1 MQIDQQIFLALAV
14 GLAGMLPAEV
24 AVRCSFN
31 PGAVEQV
38 VSDSGKPK
46 MSFVLQGPQE
56 GKAVKPSMD
65 ELGVSALEV
74 FSNAQGTRYGVV
86 SGIEGLL
93 AKEGW
98 TIAFRF
104 RPRSRMRWRPVFGF
118 RFGKHNYRLEQV
130 AEPKNNNPITLALFR
145 NAGENLVQ
153 GMTRW
158 HEKNKLELE
167 QWYDIRLCYIDESFV
182 LFVDGNEVERLKVP
196 AEHGPDDKLTELVLG
211 TGRDGDGVA
220 SGVKPGL
227 YARLDEVC
235 AWSGTSATPPASKP
249 VAKPAAKA
257 VVAERK
263 AEPAPTKPAVEL
275 PVAAPDGSCVLAPKQ
290 GPLPEW
296 THTLKGGTLRIQ
308 PAQAANP
315 KPLTVEGRG
324 RIEISCPFS
333 DLGVTLNAQDFEGEV
348 VVVDDATR
356 QGAGKKLRSSGLLL
370 GPEAQLVL
378 SPGVQLYVVGQGPFD
393 APQMAVSGGGELN
406 REGFGALRV
415 EPGATLESAIEL
427 TAPTTLAATGTVAGR
442 IWTQQNAPLLTLGRT
457 ADPTGQTKWVVP
469 LLSGLKVE
477 ATLGSPEKP
486 LDLLV
491 NGGNVEM
498 SGGSFA
504 RNFTVQAPVRLT
516 NGLHQAQE
524 LQIAP
529 MQSLQVEGE
538 AVLKAEMIRSTGN
551 LIVAKGG
558 TLQGGGQV
566 TGSCVFL
573 DGAQL
578 EIAPGKVTSLS
589 LLAMQH
595 GSSLVVTGNP
605 TGMKGG
611 KNPILTWQV
620 CSDTLTD
627 DDFLLG
633 SDIPEGCE
641 LVLEGNTLSLDI
653 PYAVA
658 MGNLNIKLF
667 NPDGTEAAVKPSPEA
682 TSFVTAAALRGRA
695 AAGELRLTLEG
706 STSETPEMDA
716 GQAVN
721 VAYLLNLRPQ
731 ATVTGGAVSA
741 QYLCNFG
748 VAEVK
753 RVGNNRVEAT
763 VMVEPF
769 DGLGTLGAAPNGY
782 IQILGKPDASAPQ
795 WAVLA
800 EIPPGTP
807 YRNGLITSAPFRNV
821 HGGKTYK
828 VFGVRL
834 SPTSARK

>member
-1 MQIDQQIFLALAV
+1 MQIDQKIFLALAV

-46 MSFVLQGPQE
+46 LSFVLQGPQE

-65 ELGVSALEV
+65 ELGISALEV

-86 SGIEGLL
+86 SNIDGLR

-130 AEPKNNNPITLALFR
+130 AEPKNNSPITLALFR
-145 NAGENLVQ
+145 DNGQNLVQ

-158 HEKNKLELE
+158 HEKNRLELE
-167 QWYDIRLCYIDESFV
+167 QWYDIRLCYMDESFV
-182 LFVDGNEVERLKVP
+182 LFIDGTEVERLKVP

-263 AEPAPTKPAVEL
+263 AELAPTTPAVDL

-296 THTLKGGTLRIQ
+296 KHTLKGGTLRIQ

-324 RIEISCPFS
+324 RIEISCPYS
-333 DLGVTLNAQDFEGEV
+333 DLKITLNAQAFEGEV

-491 NGGNVEM
+491 NGGKVEM
-498 SGGSFA
+498 SGGSFT

-516 NGLHQAQE
+516 NGVHQAQE
-524 LQIAP
+524 LKIAP

-538 AVLKAEMIRSTGN
+538 AVLKAETIRSTGN

-578 EIAPGKVTSLS
+578 EIRPGKVTSLS

-620 CSDTLTD
+620 CSDTLSA

-641 LVLEGNTLSLDI
+641 LVLEGNTLSLNV

-658 MGNLNIKLF
+658 MGNLNVKLF

-695 AAGELRLTLEG
+695 AAGDLRLTLEG

-731 ATVTGGAVSA
+731 ATVAGGAVSA

>member
-14 GLAGMLPAEV
+14 GLAGLLPAEV

-31 PGAVEQV
+31 PGAVDQV
-38 VSDSGKPK
+38 VSESGKPK
-46 MSFVLQGPQE
+46 LSFVLQGPQA

-86 SGIEGLL
+86 SGIEGLR

-98 TIAFRF
+98 TIAFRL
-104 RPRSRMRWRPVFGF
+104 RPRSRMRWRPILGF

-130 AEPKNNNPITLALFR
+130 AEPKSNNPITMALFR
-145 NAGENLVQ
+145 NAGQNLVQ

-167 QWYDIRLCYIDESFV
+167 QWYDIRLCYMDESFV
-182 LFVDGNEVERLKVP
+182 LFVDGTEVERLKVP
-196 AEHGPDDKLTELVLG
+196 AEHGPDDRLTELVLG
-211 TGRDGDGVA
+211 TGRDGDGAA

-227 YARLDEVC
+227 YERLDEVC
-235 AWSGTSATPPASKP
+235 AWSGTSATPPAGKP
-249 VAKPAAKA
+249 VVKA
-257 VVAERK
+257 TVAERE
-263 AEPAPTKPAVEL
+263 AEPAKAKPSVEL

-296 THTLKGGTLRIQ
+296 QHTLKGGTLRIQ
-308 PAQAANP
+308 PAQAGNP
-315 KPLTVEGRG
+315 KPLTIEGHG

-333 DLGVTLNAQDFEGEV
+333 DLTVTLNAQTFEGEV

-370 GPEAQLVL
+370 GPEARLIL
-378 SPGVQLYVVGQGPFD
+378 SPGVQLYVVGQGAFD
-393 APQMAVSGGGELN
+393 APQIGVSGGGELN
-406 REGFGALRV
+406 REGFGALRI
-415 EPGATLESAIEL
+415 ESGATLESAIEM
-427 TAPTTLAATGTVAGR
+427 TGPTTLAATGTVAGR
-442 IWTQQNAPLLTLGRT
+442 IWTQQEAPLLTLGRT

-469 LLSGLKVE
+469 HLSGLKVD
-477 ATLGSPEKP
+477 ATLGSPNKP

-498 SGGSFA
+498 SGGSFS

-524 LQIAP
+524 LTIAP
-529 MQSLQVEGE
+529 LQSLQIEGD
-538 AVLKAEMIRSTGN
+538 AVLKAQTIRSTGN

-558 TLQGGGQV
+558 TLAGGGKV
-566 TGSCVFL
+566 TGSCIFL

-595 GSSLVVTGNP
+595 GSSLIITGNP

-620 CSDTLTD
+620 CSDTLSD
-627 DDFLLG
+627 DDFLMG

-641 LVLEGNTLSLDI
+641 LVLEGNTLSLNV

-658 MGNLNIKLF
+658 MGNLNIKLL
-667 NPDGTEAAVKPSPEA
+667 NPDGSEATVKPSPEA
-682 TSFVTAAALRGRA
+682 LSFVTAAALRGRS
-695 AAGELRLTLEG
+695 AAGDLRLTLEG

-731 ATVTGGAVSA
+731 ASLIGGAISA

-748 VAEVK
+748 VAEVR
-753 RVGNNRVEAT
+753 RVGNNRIEAT

-769 DGLGTLGAAPNGY
+769 DGMGTLGAAPNGY
-782 IQILGKPDASAPQ
+782 IQILAKPDASAPQ

>member
-1 MQIDQQIFLALAV
+1 MQIDQKIFLALAV
-14 GLAGMLPAEV
+14 GLVGILPAEV

-31 PGAVEQV
+31 PGAVDQV

-46 MSFVLQGPQE
+46 LSFVLQGPQQ

-65 ELGVSALEV
+65 ELGISALEV

-86 SGIEGLL
+86 SGIEGLR
-93 AKEGW
+93 AKDGW
-98 TIAFRF
+98 TIAFRY

-130 AEPKNNNPITLALFR
+130 AEPKNNSPITLALFR
-145 NAGENLVQ
+145 NNGQNLVQ

-158 HEKNKLELE
+158 HEKNRLELE
-167 QWYDIRLCYIDESFV
+167 QWYDIRLCYMDESFV
-182 LFVDGNEVERLKVP
+182 LFIDGTEVERHKVS
-196 AEHGPDDKLTELVLG
+196 AEHGPDDMLTELVLG

-220 SGVKPGL
+220 SSVKPGL

-235 AWSGTSATPPASKP
+235 AWSGTSATPP
-249 VAKPAAKA
+249 VGKPAAKA
-257 VVAERK
+257 TVAERK
-263 AEPAPTKPAVEL
+263 PEPVKAKPAIEL

-315 KPLTVEGRG
+315 KPLTVEGHG
-324 RIEISCPFS
+324 RIEISCPYS
-333 DLGVTLNAQDFEGEV
+333 DLKITLNAQAFEGEV

-370 GPEAQLVL
+370 GPEARLVL
-378 SPGVQLYVVGQGPFD
+378 SPGIQLYVVGQGAFD

-406 REGFGALRV
+406 HEGFGALRI
-415 EPGATLESAIEL
+415 EPGVTLESAIEM
-427 TAPTTLAATGTVAGR
+427 TAPTTFAATGTVAGR

-516 NGLHQAQE
+516 NGVHQAQE
-524 LQIAP
+524 LKIAP

-538 AVLKAEMIRSTGN
+538 AVLKAETIRSTGN
-551 LIVAKGG
+551 LVIAKGG
-558 TLQGGGQV
+558 TLSGCGQIS
-566 TGSCVFL
+566 GSCVFL

-578 EIAPGKVTSLS
+578 EIKPGKVTHLS

-595 GSSLVVTGNP
+595 GSSLIVTGNP

-611 KNPILTWQV
+611 KNPILTWTV
-620 CSDTLTD
+620 CSDTLTA

-641 LVLEGNTLSLDI
+641 LVLEGNTLSLNV

-658 MGNLNIKLF
+658 MGNLNVKLF
-667 NPDGTEAAVKPSPEA
+667 NPDGTEATVKPSPEA
-682 TSFVTAAALRGRA
+682 CSFVTAAALRGRSA
-695 AAGELRLTLEG
+695 SGDLRLTLEG

-731 ATVTGGAVSA
+731 ASFIGGAISA

-748 VAEVK
+748 IAEVK

-769 DGLGTLGAAPNGY
+769 DGLGTLGTAPNGY
-782 IQILGKPDASAPQ
+782 IQILGKPEASAPQ

>member
-1 MQIDQQIFLALAV
+1 MQIDQKIFLALAV

-31 PGAVEQV
+31 PGAVDQV

-86 SGIEGLL
+86 SGVEGLR

-130 AEPKNNNPITLALFR
+130 AEPKNNSPITLALFR
-145 NAGENLVQ
+145 NNGQNLVQ

-158 HEKNKLELE
+158 HEKNRLELE
-167 QWYDIRLCYIDESFV
+167 QWYDIRLCYMDESFV
-182 LFVDGNEVERLKVP
+182 LFIDGNEVERLKVP

-235 AWSGTSATPPASKP
+235 AWSGTSATPPATKP
-249 VAKPAAKA
+249 VAKPI
-257 VVAERK
+257 VAERK
-263 AEPAPTKPAVEL
+263 AEPAPTKPTVEL

-315 KPLTVEGRG
+315 KPLTVEGHG
-324 RIEISCPFS
+324 RIEISCPYS
-333 DLGVTLNAQDFEGEV
+333 DLKITLNAQTFEGEV

-370 GPEAQLVL
+370 GPEARLVL

-415 EPGATLESAIEL
+415 ESGATLESAIEL

-442 IWTQQNAPLLTLGRT
+442 IWTQQNTPLLTLGRT

-516 NGLHQAQE
+516 NGIHQAQE
-524 LQIAP
+524 LKIAP

-538 AVLKAEMIRSTGN
+538 AVLKAETIRSTGN

-578 EIAPGKVTSLS
+578 EIRPGRVTSLS

-641 LVLEGNTLSLDI
+641 LVLEGNTLSLNV

-658 MGNLNIKLF
+658 MGNLNVKLF

-682 TSFVTAAALRGRA
+682 TSFVTAAALRGRP

-706 STSETPEMDA
+706 STSETPEMDV

-731 ATVTGGAVSA
+731 ATVAGGAVSA